1 VSGEGV
7 SAKKEKITMPVTQT
21 RRRVLTTLALGAA
34 ANLVHVPRSLAEER
48 LETTTVRL
56 NKSDSICVAPQYV
69 AEDLL
74 RGEGFTDVHYV
85 QPTNLSDLAQ
95 IDFTGLFASS
105 VLLRADANAPFSV
118 LSGLHVGCFELFAND
133 SIRSV
138 VDLKGKRIGLPALGG
153 SPPHAFISVMAA
165 QVGLDP
171 ARDIDWVIT
180 STPAELLVAG
190 KIDAMMGFPPESQEL
205 RARKIGHVVV
215 DSSVDRPW
223 SDYFCCMLIGSQ
235 DYIRKYPIAA
245 KRVVRAILKAAD
257 LCASDPAG
265 MARRLVD
272 TGYAKKYDYTVEAL
286 RELPYDK
293 WREYDPEDTIRFY
306 ALRLREAGLIK
317 STPQKIIADHTD
329 WRLLNELKRELK
341 A

>member
-1 VSGEGV
+1 
-7 SAKKEKITMPVTQT
+7 MPIAQT
-21 RRRVLTTLALGAA
+21 RRRVLSTLALGGAA
-34 ANLVHVPRSLAEER
+34 SLVHIPRSLAEER
-48 LETTTVRL
+48 SETTTVRL
-56 NKSDSICVAPQYV
+56 TKGDSICIAPQYV

-74 RGEGFTDVHYV
+74 RAEGFTDVRYIHA
-85 QPTNLSDLAQ
+85 TNPSDISQ
-95 IDFTGLFASS
+95 VDFTGLFASS
-105 VLLRADANAPFSV
+105 VLLRADAEAPFSV

-133 SIRSV
+133 AIRSV
-138 VDLKGKRIGLPALGG
+138 VDLKGKRIGLPALNG

-171 ARDIDWVIT
+171 AKDIDWVVT
-180 STPAELLVAG
+180 STAAELLTAG

-205 RARKIGHVVV
+205 RAKKIGHVVV

-223 SDYFCCMLIGSQ
+223 SDYFCCMLVGNQ
-235 DYIRKYPIAA
+235 DYIRKYPVAT

-257 LCASDPAG
+257 LCASQPAVI
-265 MARRLVD
+265 ARQLVD
-272 TGYAKKYDYTVEAL
+272 TGYAKQYDYTVEAL
-286 RELPYDK
+286 QQLPYDK

-329 WRLLNELKRELK
+329 WRYLTELKRELK